1 MRKKGVRRMT
11 YVLLSAFLAGAVSG
25 CGAPG
30 SGQAQGEN
38 PAVEAVE
45 GNGDTEGS
53 GTISGSNEETGAG
66 RQGMAAAVSGSAA
79 ENGSGGGD
87 NSADGDTAGKN
98 GAAAED
104 GSAAE
109 NGGNAPENGGNAPA
123 GGTSASGAADTD
135 VYTTAA
141 MSSDGR
147 EAVTDFGLRLLQS
160 CTEAQKAFPPQA
172 SMPSDVY
179 ARTGMGDNILVSPLS
194 VISALA
200 MTANGA
206 AGETFKQMETTLGMP
221 VSELSEWLSV
231 YREALPEAEKYKL
244 NMANGIWFTEDK
256 RFTVNPDFLKTNE
269 KLFGA
274 GVYQAPF
281 DDSTLR
287 EINGW
292 VKENTDGMIDQI
304 LDEIPPDAV
313 MYLVNALAF
322 DAEWQEIYHDY
333 QIREG
338 EFTCEDGR
346 VQKADMMYSTEN
358 AYMEDEHAKGFLK
371 YYADGKYAFA
381 ALLPEEGM
389 VLQDYLSTL
398 DGAKLRGILDNP
410 KRAQVDAAIPKYE
423 SEYSIE
429 MSEVLQSMGMTDAFD
444 FGAADFSGLGRSE
457 AGNLYISRVLHKTYI
472 AVDEKGTKAGAATAV
487 EMKDECVAIEE
498 PVVITVHLD
507 RPFLYMIIDCEQNVP
522 VFIGLVET
530 AR

>member
-1 MRKKGVRRMT
+1 MT
-11 YVLLSAFLAGAVSG
+11 YVLLSAFLVSAVSG

-30 SGQAQGEN
+30 SGQVQGEN
-38 PAVEAVE
+38 PAAEAPEGKGDTDGIDGTVSGGRE
-45 GNGDTEGS
+45 EADTGNQGTAGAGSGNGA
-53 GTISGSNEETGAG
+53 ETDSSEAN
-66 RQGMAAAVSGSAA
+66 ASA
-79 ENGSGGGD
+79 GGD
-87 NSADGDTAGKN
+87 NGGENDGMAGDGSVSSAGNNGSASESNSGSSADA
-98 GAAAED
+98 
-104 GSAAE
+104 
-109 NGGNAPENGGNAPA
+109 A
-123 GGTSASGAADTD
+123 GGTNVPGTAGTG
-135 VYTTAA
+135 VYTAAA
-141 MSSDGR
+141 MASDGR

-160 CTEAQKAFPPQA
+160 CTEARKAFPPQA
-172 SMPSDVY
+172 SMPFDVY
-179 ARTGMGDNILVSPLS
+179 AQTGMGDNILVSPLS
-194 VISALA
+194 VLSALA

-206 AGETFKQMETTLGMP
+206 AGETLKQMETTMGMP
-221 VSELSEWLSV
+221 VPELSAWLSD
-231 YREALPEAEKYKL
+231 YREALPRADKYKL

-256 RFTVNPDFLKTNE
+256 RFTVEPDFLKTNE

-274 GVYQAPF
+274 GVYRAPF

-292 VKENTDGMIDQI
+292 VKENTDGMIEQI
-304 LDEIPPDAV
+304 LDEIPADAV

-322 DAEWQEIYHDY
+322 DAEWREIYHDY
-333 QIREG
+333 QVREG

-346 VQKADMMYSTEN
+346 AQKADMMYSTEN
-358 AYMEDEHAKGFLK
+358 AYLEDEYAKGFLK

-389 VLQDYLSTL
+389 ALQDYLSTL

-444 FGAADFSGLGRSE
+444 FGAADFSGLGHSE

-487 EMKDECVAIEE
+487 EMRDESTAIEE
-498 PVVITVHLD
+498 PVVVTVHLD

-522 VFIGLVET
+522 VFIGTVET
-530 AR
+530 VG